1 MPLVVCVEDEP
12 GIREL
17 FVEELTDAGYQ
28 VIEAENGKQGLEVVL
43 EHQPDLVLSD
53 WLMPE
58 MSGGELLTALRREH
72 PGFAELP
79 FVLVT
84 AFADKTHTDSS
95 QGIAAD
101 AYLTKP
107 VDFDLLLD
115 TVAGLLKAA

>member
-1 MPLVVCVEDEP
+1 MALVLCVEDEP
-12 GIREL
+12 GIRERL
-17 FVEELTDAGYQ
+17 VEELTDAGHQ
-28 VIEAENGKQGLEVVL
+28 VIAAENGKQGLQAVL
-43 EHQPDLVLSD
+43 EHRPDLVVSD

-58 MSGGELLTALRREH
+58 MSGGELLAALRREH

-84 AFADKTHTDSS
+84 AFADKTQTDRS
-95 QGIAAD
+95 QGIAPD

>member
-17 FVEELTDAGYQ
+17 FVEELTDAGYE
-28 VIEAENGKQGLEVVL
+28 VIEAENGKQGLEAVL
-43 EHQPDLVLSD
+43 QHRPDLVLSD

-72 PGFAELP
+72 AGFAELP